1 MTSLKEKQVEKFLD
15 KIIGGGDDALRVVT
29 KLALMNKELTPE
41 IVETIEMLRNQ
52 NAEDAKSINEEL
64 AMTLDASGNLVP
76 IIGNSSF
83 PYEPIL
89 TQERAGENVVCPIT
103 YTILSEKVDVIDCG
117 NNVVYRLPLGK
128 T

>member
-76 IIGNSSF
+76 I
-83 PYEPIL
+83 
-89 TQERAGENVVCPIT
+89 T

>member
-1 MTSLKEKQVEKFLD
+1 MTSFKEKQVDKFLD
-15 KIIGGGDDALRVVT
+15 KIIGEGDDALRVIT

-41 IVETIEMLRNQ
+41 IVETIEMMRKQ
-52 NAEDAKSINEEL
+52 NEEDAKNINAEL
-64 AMTLDASGNLVP
+64 EMTLDSSGNIV
-76 IIGNSSF
+76 
-83 PYEPIL
+83 
-89 TQERAGENVVCPIT
+89 PIT